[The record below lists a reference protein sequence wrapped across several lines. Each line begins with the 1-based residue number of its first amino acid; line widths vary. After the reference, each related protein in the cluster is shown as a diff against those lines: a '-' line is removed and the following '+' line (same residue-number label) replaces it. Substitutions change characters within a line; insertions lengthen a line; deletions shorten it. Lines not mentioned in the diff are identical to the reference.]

1 MTSTLVIIGKNLPLP
16 MQMQLPKKQNKFCC
30 FSIALLE
37 SILNFEHFEKKLNLT
52 ICEIIDSERH
62 CYRNALKVLFR
73 KTLQQLTCYWVPKN
87 CWNLQKNTFLLYFC
101 HYKLNWVSKSQFCP
115 DEILALLAKTL
126 TAVDEYS
133 RHNTEN
139 LPLPIKCNYLK
150 NLGHF
155 ASFLLHFW
163 NLH

>member
-1 MTSTLVIIGKNLPLP
+1 MLLFYCTFGIYIKFWTFW
-16 MQMQLPKKQNKFCC
+16 KKTEPNY
-30 FSIALLE
+30 LWNYWL
-37 SILNFEHFEKKLNLT
+37 
-52 ICEIIDSERH
+52 
-62 CYRNALKVLFR
+62 R
-73 KTLQQLTCYWVPKN
+73 KTLLPKRIKGPVSENPSAVNMLLSPKKLLKTSSKN

-133 RHNTEN
+133 RYNTEN